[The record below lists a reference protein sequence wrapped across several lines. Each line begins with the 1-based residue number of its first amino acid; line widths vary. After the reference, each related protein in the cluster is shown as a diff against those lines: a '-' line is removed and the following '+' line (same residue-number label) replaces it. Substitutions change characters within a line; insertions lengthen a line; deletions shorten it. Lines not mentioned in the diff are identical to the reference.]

1 MNHQGMMIKLNI
13 LLKQMIVKLT
23 KKKKKKMIKL
33 KN

>member
-23 KKKKKKMIKL
+23 KKKKKMIKL